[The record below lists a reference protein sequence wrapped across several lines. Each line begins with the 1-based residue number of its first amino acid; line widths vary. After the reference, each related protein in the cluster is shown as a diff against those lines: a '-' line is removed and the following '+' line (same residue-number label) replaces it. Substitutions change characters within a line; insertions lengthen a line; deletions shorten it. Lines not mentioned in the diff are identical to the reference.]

1 MGDINLPISGEIF
14 AKSDGVTAI
23 AADKIAD
30 YDGAASFNIAVE
42 SAIAFGQNFWP
53 QEVAL
58 VQMNVSI
65 NYGGVYWNMEN
76 IAAALLGITAVAGS
90 IKDSTAA
97 TGSVIK
103 LTNSLST
110 IPSWEFL
117 SEVLRSSDSKLFQV
131 WVAAGR
137 LASDLNMSLSKDEFM
152 TTEMGVGAFADANGD
167 VVWLIQES

>member
-1 MGDINLPISGEIF
+1 MGDINLPISGQIF
-14 AKSDGVTAI
+14 AKSDAVTAV
-23 AADKIAD
+23 AADRIAD

-76 IAAALLGITAVAGS
+76 IAAALLGITATAGT
-90 IKDSTAA
+90 IKDTTAA
-97 TGSVIK
+97 SASIIK
-103 LTNSLST
+103 MTNSLSS

-131 WVAAGR
+131 WIAAGR
-137 LASDLNMSLSKDEFM
+137 LASDLNMSVSKDEFM
-152 TTEMGVGAFADANGD
+152 TTEMGIGAFADANGD
-167 VVWLIQES
+167 VVWLIQEN